1 MSLATEIN
9 LMKTDQNAIDKKLD
23 TTVKHSIQV
32 HNLVKENYQDLL
44 EKGKKLAQN
53 DNKLQSSIN
62 NLEVHSS
69 ILGKNVEKLTCDQN
83 CLKKTL
89 K

>member
-32 HNLVKENYQDLL
+32 HNLVKEN
-44 EKGKKLAQN
+44 
-53 DNKLQSSIN
+53 
-62 NLEVHSS
+62 
-69 ILGKNVEKLTCDQN
+69 
-83 CLKKTL
+83 
-89 K
+89 